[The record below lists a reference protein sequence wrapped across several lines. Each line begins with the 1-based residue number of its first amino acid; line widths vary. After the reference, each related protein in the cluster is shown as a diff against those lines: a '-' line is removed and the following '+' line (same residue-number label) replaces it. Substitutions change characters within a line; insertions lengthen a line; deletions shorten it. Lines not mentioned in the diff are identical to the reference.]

1 MSSPLANPAEKE
13 NGAAVL
19 EDGRELDHPA
29 AAMQNGGYESERR
42 AQRRQ
47 RHELEKE
54 EAKQWDIIKGLS
66 VISAEVELLTQE
78 VCLSLYI
85 CESRSMEMDVSP
97 TGSNCRDSSCGS
109 CLTCLQRYGLRS
121 WCDGRLRE

>member
-1 MSSPLANPAEKE
+1 MSSPLAKAAVKE

-19 EDGRELDHPA
+19 EDGREVDHPA

-66 VISAEVELLTQE
+66 DISAEVELLTQE
-78 VCLSLYI
+78 VCSSFYI
-85 CESRSMEMDVSP
+85 CDCCAVNLLAP
-97 TGSNCRDSSCGS
+97 IAV
-109 CLTCLQRYGLRS
+109 LLAAAAA
-121 WCDGRLRE
+121 